1 MHAYS
6 EVVFDW
12 LGVGMCRGVL
22 LEKMEKC
29 EGLITYKDWQN
40 NY

>member
-12 LGVGMCRGVL
+12 FGVGLCRGVL
-22 LEKMEKC
+22 LEKMEEC
-29 EGLITYKDWQN
+29 EGLITYDDWQK
-40 NY
+40 